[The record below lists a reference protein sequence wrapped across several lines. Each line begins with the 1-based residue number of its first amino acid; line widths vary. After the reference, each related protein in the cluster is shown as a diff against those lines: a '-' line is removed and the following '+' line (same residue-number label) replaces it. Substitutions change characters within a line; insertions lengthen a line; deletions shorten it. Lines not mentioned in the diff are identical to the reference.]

1 MSTQGLTPEQ
11 VCVLLLLRHALSGLS
26 FTREEGL
33 DATAMVDYIRR
44 GGILPTVYLSLS
56 AFPELRQ
63 LLQSEYYASIS
74 QIVNQVHEGKHVISA
89 LSDGQMRCVP
99 MKGWEIRKYYPNTI
113 MRQMT
118 DLDVLVRPYDYSC
131 VRDVMANLGFVPAD
145 DESADK
151 HDVYR
156 KGAITV
162 EVHKRIRDD
171 VAAVRAWEDY
181 LWDRAQESPDGTW
194 CMTNEDVYIAHFE
207 HMCHDFRNGWFGL
220 RRMVDAW
227 LLDQHWGE
235 MDADYITMQ
244 LEAMGLKRFCDRMCR
259 LGRQMMGEEPLD
271 ANAVQLLRYAFDC
284 GIYGNGKSYKVG
296 RIVSLTG
303 GKGGLVG
310 GKARSLVAHCFLPYG
325 RMKAQYPVLEKWPM
339 FLPVCWVHRIAY
351 YLRDGHLATYHQMMD
366 YSDISEEDLEE
377 MRNLFDLAGC

>member
-1 MSTQGLTPEQ
+1 MSLQQFTLEQ
-11 VCVLLLLRHALSGLS
+11 IYILRLLRYVLAAGSIPFGKD
-26 FTREEGL
+26 L
-33 DATAMVDYIRR
+33 DLPEVSSYIRR
-44 GGILPTVYLSLS
+44 GGILLTVYTSLS
-56 AFPELRQ
+56 SLPALQE

-99 MKGWEIRKYYPNTI
+99 MKGWEIRKYYPNPI

-118 DLDVLVRPYDYSC
+118 DLDVLVRPYNYSC

-171 VAAVRAWEDY
+171 VAAVRAWEDS

-194 CMTNEDVYIAHFE
+194 YMTNEDVYIAHFE

-220 RRMVDAW
+220 RRVVDGW
-227 LLDQHWGE
+227 LLDQHRSE
-235 MDADYITMQ
+235 MDVDYITMQ
-244 LEAMGLKRFCDRMCR
+244 LEAMGLERFRNRMCR

-271 ANAVQLLRYAFDC
+271 ADAVQLLRYAFDC
-284 GIYGNGKSYKVG
+284 GIYGNGKSYKAG
-296 RIVSLTG
+296 RIISLTG

-310 GKARSLVAHCFLPYG
+310 GKARSLVAHVFLPCG